1 MEHTEKLLDA
11 VFLYPKGGV
20 EMKHKIDFEF
30 YPIPK
35 AVSQTFCMDTPEDEL
50 ANDLYNLLVRRINYK
65 DEPNIV
71 PIEVGGKGKRYV
83 EFECKK
89 GQCVSSIRKLAERFR
104 CDRKMI
110 EKCIADLEME
120 RFIIADVI
128 PKQGVLFTLRD
139 YADSDTRVDAELQKN
154 MHLLQSHE
162 KSHEK
167 KPRKTLVNQG
177 IEHDSEPPKKATKV
191 SQNKDSI
198 IINRDTRI
206 ENNTGIYNGDTGEVE
221 SVPNSQTVTGSR
233 AKDQMSQNEFA
244 PIPELYGNF
253 LAMSYVRRRKLTED
267 EQYKLADLI
276 SESGGGMLDYDELIR
291 QIRG

>member
-1 MEHTEKLLDA
+1 
-11 VFLYPKGGV
+11 
-20 EMKHKIDFEF
+20 MKHKLDFEF
-30 YPIPK
+30 YPMPK
-35 AVSQTFCMDTPEDEL
+35 AICQEYCRNTPEDEL
-50 ANDLYNLLVRRINYK
+50 IIDLYFLLVRRINREDK
-65 DEPNIV
+65 SKTV
-71 PIEVGGKGKRYV
+71 VIEVGGKGKRYA

-89 GQCVSSIRKLAERFR
+89 GQCVSSIRKLAELLR
-104 CDRKMI
+104 CDRKVI
-110 EKCIADLEME
+110 EKCIADLEE
-120 RFIIADVI
+120 TRYIIADVI
-128 PKQGVLFTLRD
+128 PNQGVLFTLGD
-139 YADSDTRVDAELQKN
+139 FADSDTRVDAELQKN

-191 SQNKDSI
+191 SRNKDSI

-206 ENNTGIYNGDTGEVE
+206 ENNTGIYNGDTGEAE

-233 AKDQMSQNEFA
+233 VKDQMPQNEFA